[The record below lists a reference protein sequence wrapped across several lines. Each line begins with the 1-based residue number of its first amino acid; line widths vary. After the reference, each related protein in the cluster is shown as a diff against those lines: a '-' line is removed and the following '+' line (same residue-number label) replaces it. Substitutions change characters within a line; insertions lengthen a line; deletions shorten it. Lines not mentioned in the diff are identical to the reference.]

1 MPLKYYVP
9 VSLLFFVGVLALAH
23 YYGVP
28 VLPFAIILF
37 LAETALGFRCSNNK
51 VGDKVAEYVDAVK
64 PHSHGETRQAH

>member
-1 MPLKYYVP
+1 MLLKYYVP
-9 VSLLFFVGVLALAH
+9 LSLLFFVGVLTLAH

-51 VGDKVAEYVDAVK
+51 VGGKVAEYVGAVK
-64 PHSHGETRQAH
+64 PHSHGEAHRAH